1 LVSPSAV
8 CIRPLVTFPVLAAHG
23 EHVWLDDRDERFTA
37 SIHTL
42 ISGLQA
48 AQPTLRNPQH

>member
-1 LVSPSAV
+1 VSPSAV